1 MSISKLCFVNSMW
14 IQYPF
19 PFLKY
24 LNNGELALLA
34 YLMNWAYMKGMI
46 DDRFFCKATQ
56 ITEELFITKKTQT
69 NLIKSLEKKKFIIVE
84 REGFPQVRW
93 IRFNW
98 EHIEKLA
105 QELNE
110 EVSKRRSK
118 RSKSKKKHR
127 DRPYEEEEW

>member
-34 YLMNWAYMKGMI
+34 YLMNWAYMKGLI
-46 DDRFFCKATQ
+46 DERFFCKASQ

-69 NLIKSLEKKKFIIVE
+69 NLIKSLEKKKFIFVE

-110 EVSKRRSK
+110 EVSKRRNK
-118 RSKSKKKHR
+118 RSKTKKKHR
-127 DRPYEEEEW
+127 DRPFEEEEW